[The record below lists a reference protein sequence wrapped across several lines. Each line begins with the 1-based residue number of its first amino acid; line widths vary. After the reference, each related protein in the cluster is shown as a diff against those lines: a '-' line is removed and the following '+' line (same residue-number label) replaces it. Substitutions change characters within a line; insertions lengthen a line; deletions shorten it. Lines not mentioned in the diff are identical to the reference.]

1 MQRLESEFDNLRK
14 RLDGLTVDLS
24 SGKLLLLLQKKKNN
38 NNNNNNNKIK
48 NKK

>member
-24 SGKLLLLLQKKKNN
+24 SGKLLLLLLLLLHQNKKKI
-38 NNNNNNNKIK
+38 NK
-48 NKK
+48 